1 MQRRCLG
8 QKGRQ
13 TGVQVNKAE
22 EKKQADIRQV
32 YSYSLKRRKRSR
44 ENKAVQREQSWPCSL
59 LVHSLGKDG
68 KSKAVKTFCGHSVCC
83 FQLHAAGDNL
93 SPTSHADMHCVSIY
107 GVLQVVT
114 HITLH

>member
-1 MQRRCLG
+1 M
-8 QKGRQ
+8 
-13 TGVQVNKAE
+13 
-22 EKKQADIRQV
+22 
-32 YSYSLKRRKRSR
+32 
-44 ENKAVQREQSWPCSL
+44 QREQSWPCSL